1 MDKRTELMDAMKTS
15 MKAGDSMTTNTIRLI
30 IAKMKEADIEFRG
43 SGKGEKVS
51 DDALLSMMQGMIK
64 QRQESSKIYK
74 DNGRPELAATE
85 DGEIAAI
92 MKFLPQQM
100 DDAGIEQTVV
110 KLLADLNVTEAKD
123 MGKVMAALKTDY
135 AGQLDMGKASALV
148 KKKLAS

>member
-1 MDKRTELMDAMKTS
+1 MVRA
-15 MKAGDSMTTNTIRLI
+15 KARKSATI
-30 IAKMKEADIEFRG
+30 
-43 SGKGEKVS
+43 
-51 DDALLSMMQGMIK
+51 ALLSMMQGMIK

-74 DNGRPELAATE
+74 DANRPELAATE

-100 DDAGIEQTVV
+100 DDSGIEQTVV

-135 AGQLDMGKASALV
+135 AGQLDMGQGSALV
-148 KKKLAS
+148 KKKLAG

>member
-85 DGEIAAI
+85 DAEIAAI

-110 KLLADLNVTEAKD
+110 KLLTDLNVTEAKD
-123 MGKVMAALKTDY
+123 MGKVMAALKTNY

-148 KKKLAS
+148 KKKLVG